1 MKKRFAAFAGTVR
14 RMVRTV
20 MREVRRYAWAA
31 YMGGLLSVL
40 HVHWWQWQFYA
51 AMIPMCLLVS
61 LRPNVS
67 ADLPAIAGKVR
78 RDVGGAA

>member
-1 MKKRFAAFAGTVR
+1 
-14 RMVRTV
+14 

-40 HVHWWQWQFYA
+40 HVYWWQWQFYA

-67 ADLPAIAGKVR
+67 NDVSGRSEADER
-78 RDVGGAA
+78 